1 MTDRQSKHAVSEACA
16 RKIVAFAIAGERV
29 AAENGQ
35 KKISCL
41 RGKDARD
48 SDRERQYLNERHY
61 VVLVCV
67 CLHLHKSPSSGR
79 IAKTLYLFTK
89 VN

>member
-1 MTDRQSKHAVSEACA
+1 LSRAASGSE
-16 RKIVAFAIAGERV
+16 K
-29 AAENGQ
+29 GQ

-67 CLHLHKSPSSGR
+67 CLHFHKSSSSGR
-79 IAKTLYLFTK
+79 IAKMLYLFTK
-89 VN
+89 VNKI